1 MALNRNPIADGL
13 AKTIAASQA
22 NFREDDV
29 IDADGYRCCPV
40 CGKRKE
46 AEPVDDPDILPVF
59 QTRGRGIM
67 CDCQKAKE
75 AERKAAR
82 ERQQLESRI
91 DELRRHGIPT
101 EKYRSYTFAND
112 KGWNPEE
119 MQYCRYYVDHWQK
132 ERERGNGI
140 LFYGTTGSGKSFA
153 AGCIANAII
162 EEYREAAFVT
172 SFPALL
178 HMDFQTRTAAI
189 NDVINSPLVVL
200 DDLGAEGDDE
210 RARKEVY
217 YAVDSRA
224 IAGLPTIFTT
234 NHSLSE
240 IKKPSDVR
248 NARIFDRVLGM
259 CPMRLCMVAD
269 SIRQKKAE
277 QAADDE
283 RREYLEWKRQNAGR
297 NT

>member
-1 MALNRNPIADGL
+1 MSMNRNPMADAL
-13 AKTIAASQA
+13 AGTIAASRE
-22 NFREDDV
+22 NFRDDDV
-29 IDADGYRCCPV
+29 FDADGYRCCPV

-46 AEPVDDPDILPVF
+46 AEAVDDPSIPMIF
-59 QTRGRGIM
+59 QPRGRGIM

-75 AERKAAR
+75 AEREAAV
-82 ERQQLESRI
+82 ERQRLENRK

-101 EKYRSYTFAND
+101 EKYRGYTFAND

-132 ERERGNGI
+132 EKERGNGI

-162 EEYREAAFVT
+162 EEYQEAAFVT
-172 SFPALL
+172 SFPTLL

-189 NDVINSPLVVL
+189 TDVINSPLVVL

-217 YAVDSRA
+217 YAVDCRA
-224 IAGLPTIFTT
+224 VAGLPTIFTT

-240 IKKPSDVR
+240 IENPSDVR

-259 CPMRLCMVAD
+259 CPMRLRMVED
-269 SIRQKKAE
+269 SIRQKNAK
-277 QAADDE
+277 QAAELE
-283 RREYLEWKRQNAGR
+283 RQEYREWKRQNAGR